1 MVSSEDD
8 RDWEDQELEIETLK
22 SMFEEEELNIKKE
35 KPYQL
40 EILLN
45 SNTETEARNYLK
57 LMIIYDL
64 PEEYPNE
71 VPVFRIKNLSP
82 EYLDNNALESFAD
95 QMRERAGES
104 LGQMMIFE
112 LTDLLKDKICAINE
126 GVLHELDVIEEEN
139 SLQNV
144 SKQVMTT
151 DTAQLNYTPVTEET
165 FGAWCIQYKERI
177 RLERLANHNPDDD
190 KPTGK
195 QLFLAN
201 RSAFDDIVLEM
212 TIADANEATAA
223 TVVVEEAKVEE
234 EE

>member
-45 SNTETEARNYLK
+45 SNTESEARNYLK

-95 QMRERAGES
+95 
-104 LGQMMIFE
+104 
-112 LTDLLKDKICAINE
+112 
-126 GVLHELDVIEEEN
+126 
-139 SLQNV
+139 
-144 SKQVMTT
+144 
-151 DTAQLNYTPVTEET
+151 
-165 FGAWCIQYKERI
+165 
-177 RLERLANHNPDDD
+177 
-190 KPTGK
+190 
-195 QLFLAN
+195 
-201 RSAFDDIVLEM
+201 
-212 TIADANEATAA
+212 
-223 TVVVEEAKVEE
+223 
-234 EE
+234 